1 MNTDLNKFISDHLN
15 RINWV
20 FFDLSHPGNLGASA
34 RALKVM
40 NASNIKLVNPVKA
53 GLAMESVAIRRAAG
67 AKDVLE
73 SCSETT
79 FEQATKNSNYV
90 IAFSARKREIEPQLL
105 DFNTMVDLVVEL
117 LMTSQDSRVSMVFG
131 GERVGLQN
139 KDLIKCTHLCKFDVN
154 PTYSS
159 LNLSHAVQLVS
170 YALRAKLK
178 TQFSVSSEFKPKII
192 KNSYSNN
199 SNFNKMGITQKKI
212 LELKKSFLELSTE
225 IGLIQPDKKG
235 KVEDKIIRILNS
247 TNLSENDFK
256 LLHSFFALVKKN
268 LKEKQQ

>member
-1 MNTDLNKFISDHLN
+1 MNTNQNKFISDHLN

-20 FFDLSHPGNLGASA
+20 FFNLSHPGNLGASA

-79 FEQATKNSNYV
+79 FEQATENSNYV
-90 IAFSARKREIEPQLL
+90 IAFSSRKREIEPQVIDFDRMIDKVVGLL
-105 DFNTMVDLVVEL
+105 L
-117 LMTSQDSRVSMVFG
+117 TSLNSRVSMVFG

-139 KDLIKCTHLCKFDVN
+139 KDLIKCTHLCKFNVN
-154 PTYSS
+154 VKYSS

-170 YALRAKLK
+170 HALRTKLAN
-178 TQFSVSSEFKPKII
+178 QFFVLSALKHKVIE
-192 KNSYSNN
+192 NSHSNN

-212 LELKKSFLELSTE
+212 LDLKRSFMELSTE
-225 IGLIQPDKKG
+225 IGLTNLNKMG
-235 KVEDKIIRILNS
+235 KAEHRITRILNS
-247 TNLSENDFK
+247 SNLSENDFK
-256 LLHSFFALVKKN
+256 LLHSFFALIKKK
-268 LKEKQQ
+268 LKEK